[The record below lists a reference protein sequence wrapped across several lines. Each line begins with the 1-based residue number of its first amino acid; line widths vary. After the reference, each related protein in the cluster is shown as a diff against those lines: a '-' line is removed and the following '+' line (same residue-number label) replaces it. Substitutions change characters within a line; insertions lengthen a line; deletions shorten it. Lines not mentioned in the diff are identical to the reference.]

1 MSKKHIHIGHQKAKI
16 SNAPIKGDFVQIND
30 ETFYKI
36 ENYDKM
42 NPFLIS
48 IVSATDHWLY
58 ISSKG
63 GLTAGRK
70 NSDNSL
76 FAYTNDDV
84 LHDIN
89 EITGSKTIIRIVA
102 NGKLYLWEPFS
113 EYYSGIYSITRN
125 LYKNISSTEII
136 FEEINHDLKL
146 KFQYGWTCSEKYGF
160 IKTSKIFNESSTKKE
175 IEVLDGI
182 QNILPSGVS
191 HKLQSGFSTLI
202 DGYKKNELI
211 SKYGLGVYSLSS
223 IPSDR
228 ALPAE
233 SLKATTVWSAGID
246 VQKYLLSSKQI
257 SNFRKN
263 ISIEQKE
270 STNGARGSFLMISSF
285 KIKAKSSINWLIAAE
300 INQDA
305 GNIIGLIN
313 TIKKKNAYE
322 LVLNDIEESKQLLT
336 KIVAQ
341 SDGMQLTGNKLNTA
355 RHFSNVL
362 FNVMRGGIF
371 DDSYNVEKEDFIS
384 FAKKANPFVF
394 EAHKNFFK
402 NLKDQLT
409 VLELKS
415 AVSSIGDPHFTKLA
429 FEYLPLTFSRRHGDP
444 SRPWNLFSIDIK
456 DSNNYKVLNYQG
468 NWRDIFQNWEA
479 LALSYPKFLES
490 MIAKF
495 LNCSTAD
502 GYNPYRI
509 FRDGFDWEEQ
519 EPHNPWA
526 NIGYWGDHQIIYL
539 LKLLELSKEFNPD
552 SLELLLDAELFTFA
566 NVPYRIKDYQDILK
580 DPRNTIEFDY
590 KLDEQLKTDEKLY
603 GSDVKLLKKK
613 DYSLVQVS
621 LMEKLLLALL
631 VKMSNF
637 IPGGGIWMNTQR
649 PEWNDAK
656 NALVGYGISMVTL
669 FYIRRYVNFLKSL
682 LSDTSM
688 NKFNLSIE
696 IAHFFSAI
704 QNMILELTNIS
715 EGEISDRERK
725 KIVDKLGF
733 AGSEY
738 RSKIYKQG
746 FDGEKQEISASM
758 IIELCDLCISVIDI
772 TIDENKRKDGLYH
785 SYNILHISENE
796 LKVTHLYEMLEGQV
810 AALSSGYLS
819 AQESIELINA
829 LKKSRLYRKD
839 QNSYMLYPNKKLLLF
854 IKKNNIAEDLVNQ
867 SKLLLSMLSAG
878 NKEIIYKDVV
888 GDVHFQ
894 SDITNSEELRKKLE
908 SLSDEQFKKYAEEEL
923 SLVLNIYEST
933 FCHNEFTGRANTF
946 YKYEGLGSIYWHM
959 VSKLLLAVQEVYF
972 GGEKNSAKKKEL
984 NKIKDFYYEIKSGI
998 GVGKQPDEY
1007 GAFPTDPYSHTP
1019 LFAGA
1024 QQPGM
1029 TGQVKED
1036 IISRFREL
1044 GIQIKSGKII
1054 INASLLKADEFT
1066 NKADTF
1072 VYYDLSGAERKIK
1085 CGKNSISFTYCQVP
1099 FTFILS
1105 DANRMI
1111 VHSQNDELIN
1121 IDGLEL
1127 GESLS
1132 QSIFNREGKIKQVEI
1147 FLDKNFSNEH

>member
-1 MSKKHIHIGHQKAKI
+1 MKKKQIYIQSQKLKVNKSPVEGEFI
-16 SNAPIKGDFVQIND
+16 EKNG

-36 ENYDKM
+36 SNYDKM
-42 NPFLIS
+42 PPFLIS
-48 IVSATDHWLY
+48 IVSATDHWMY

-63 GLTAGRK
+63 GITAGRK

-76 FAYTNDDV
+76 FAYTNDDA
-84 LHDIN
+84 LHDVN
-89 EITGSKTIIRIVA
+89 EITGSKTIIRIA
-102 NGKLYLWEPFS
+102 ADGKLYFWEPFS

-136 FEEINHDLKL
+136 FEEINQDLKL
-146 KFQYGWTCSEKYGF
+146 KFQYSWTCSEKYGF
-160 IKTSKIFNESSTKKE
+160 VKTSKIFNESNSKREVE
-175 IEVLDGI
+175 ILDGI

-191 HKLQSGFSTLI
+191 HKLQNEFSTLI

-228 ALPAE
+228 AQPAE
-233 SLKATTVWSAGID
+233 SLKATTVWTAGID
-246 VQKYLLSSKQI
+246 VQKHLLSSKQI

-263 ISIEQKE
+263 ISIEQE
-270 STNGARGSFLMISSF
+270 DSTNGARGSFLMISSF

-300 INQDA
+300 INQDS

-322 LVLNDIEESKQLLT
+322 LVLNDIEESKQMLT

-384 FAKKANPFVF
+384 FVKKANPFVI
-394 EAHKNFFK
+394 EAHKNFLK

-409 VLELKS
+409 ILELKS
-415 AVSSIGDPHFTKLA
+415 TVSSYGDPHFTKLA

-444 SRPWNLFSIDIK
+444 SRPWNLFSIDTK
-456 DSNNYKVLNYQG
+456 DTNNHKVLNYQG

-552 SLELLLDAELFTFA
+552 SLERLLNAEIYSFA

-590 KLDEQLKTDEKLY
+590 KLDETLKADEKIY
-603 GSDVKLLKKK
+603 GSDTKLLKKK
-613 DYSLVQVS
+613 DNSLVQVS
-621 LMEKLLLALL
+621 LMEKLLLTLL

-682 LSDTSM
+682 LSDNSI

-704 QNMILELTNIS
+704 QNMILELTKIS

-725 KIVDKLGF
+725 KIVDQLGI
-733 AGSEY
+733 AGSDY
-738 RSKIYKQG
+738 RRRIYEKG
-746 FDGEKQEISASM
+746 FEGKKQEISASM
-758 IIELCDLCISVIDI
+758 IIEFSDLCLSVIDQ
-772 TIDENKRKDGLYH
+772 TIVENKRKDGLYH
-785 SYNILHISENE
+785 SYNILHISDNE

-810 AALSSGYLS
+810 AVLSSGYLS
-819 AQESIELINA
+819 VQESIELLTA

-839 QNSYMLYPNKKLLLF
+839 QNSYMLYPNKELLLF
-854 IKKNNIAEDLVNQ
+854 IEKNNINAELINK
-867 SKLLLSMLSAG
+867 SKLLHNMISQG
-878 NKEIIYKDVV
+878 NEDIIYRDVN
-888 GDVHFQ
+888 GGIHFQ
-894 SDITNSEELRKKLE
+894 SDIINSEELRKKLE
-908 SLSDEQFKKYAEEEL
+908 SLSDEQLKKYANEEL
-923 SLVLNIYEST
+923 SLVLNIYERT

-959 VSKLLLAVQEVYF
+959 VSKLLLAVQEVYIDA
-972 GGEKNSAKKKEL
+972 EKNSANKNQLK
-984 NKIKDFYYEIKSGI
+984 KIKDFYYEIKSGI

-1019 LFAGA
+1019 SFAGV

-1036 IISRFREL
+1036 IITRFREL
-1044 GIQIKSGKII
+1044 GIQIKSGKILI
-1054 INASLLKADEFT
+1054 HPSLLKREEFLKKEELLT
-1066 NKADTF
+1066 
-1072 VYYDLSGAERKIK
+1072 YSDLNLQEQNINCR
-1085 CGKNSISFTYCQVP
+1085 KNSLAITYCQVP
-1099 FTFILS
+1099 FIYILS
-1105 DANRMI
+1105 DREEI
-1111 VHSQNDELIN
+1111 LIHKKDGEEIKLEGLKISEDFSQL
-1121 IDGLEL
+1121 
-1127 GESLS
+1127 
-1132 QSIFNREGKIKQVEI
+1132 IFNRNGSIDRVEVFI
-1147 FLDKNFSNEH
+1147 SSELIS

>member
-1 MSKKHIHIGHQKAKI
+1 MSKKHIFIGNQKAKI
-16 SNAPIKGDFVQIND
+16 SNAPIKGDFIKINN

-76 FAYTNDDV
+76 FSYTNDDV

-89 EITGSKTIIRIVA
+89 DITGSKTIIRIAA

-113 EYYSGIYSITRN
+113 EYYTGIYSIRRN

-136 FEEINHDLKL
+136 FEEINQDLKL
-146 KFQYGWTCSEKYGF
+146 KFQYSWTCSEKFGF
-160 IKTSKIFNESSTKKE
+160 VKTSKIFNESSNKKE

-191 HKLQSGFSTLI
+191 QKLQSGFSTLI

-233 SLKATTVWSAGID
+233 SLKATTVWAAGIV

-263 ISIEQKE
+263 ISIEQE
-270 STNGARGSFLMISSF
+270 DSTNGVRGSFLIMSSF

-305 GNIIGLIN
+305 GNITGLVN

-322 LVLNDIEESKQLLT
+322 LVLNDIEESKQMLT

-384 FAKKANPFVF
+384 FVKNANPYVIN
-394 EAHKNFFK
+394 AHKSFFD
-402 NLKDQLT
+402 NLGDQLSIS
-409 VLELKS
+409 ELRSK
-415 AVSSIGDPHFTKLA
+415 VRNIGDSHFTKLA
-429 FEYLPLTFSRRHGDP
+429 IEYLPLTFSRRHGDP

-456 DSNNYKVLNYQG
+456 DKNNHKVLNYQG

-519 EPHNPWA
+519 EPNNPWA

-539 LKLLELSKEFNPD
+539 LKLLELSKEFNRD
-552 SLELLLDAELFTFA
+552 SLEKLLSAEIFSFA

-603 GSDVKLLKKK
+603 GSDAKLLKKR
-613 DYSLVQVS
+613 DYTLVQVS
-621 LMEKLLLALL
+621 LLEKLLLTLL

-656 NALVGYGISMVTL
+656 NALVGNGISMVTL
-669 FYIRRYVNFLKSL
+669 FYIRRYVIFFK
-682 LSDTSM
+682 
-688 NKFNLSIE
+688 KSIE
-696 IAHFFSAI
+696 
-704 QNMILELTNIS
+704 
-715 EGEISDRERK
+715 R
-725 KIVDKLGF
+725 
-733 AGSEY
+733 
-738 RSKIYKQG
+738 
-746 FDGEKQEISASM
+746 
-758 IIELCDLCISVIDI
+758 
-772 TIDENKRKDGLYH
+772 
-785 SYNILHISENE
+785 
-796 LKVTHLYEMLEGQV
+796 
-810 AALSSGYLS
+810 YL
-819 AQESIELINA
+819 
-829 LKKSRLYRKD
+829 
-839 QNSYMLYPNKKLLLF
+839 
-854 IKKNNIAEDLVNQ
+854 
-867 SKLLLSMLSAG
+867 
-878 NKEIIYKDVV
+878 
-888 GDVHFQ
+888 
-894 SDITNSEELRKKLE
+894 
-908 SLSDEQFKKYAEEEL
+908 DEQF
-923 SLVLNIYEST
+923 
-933 FCHNEFTGRANTF
+933 
-946 YKYEGLGSIYWHM
+946 
-959 VSKLLLAVQEVYF
+959 
-972 GGEKNSAKKKEL
+972 
-984 NKIKDFYYEIKSGI
+984 
-998 GVGKQPDEY
+998 
-1007 GAFPTDPYSHTP
+1007 
-1019 LFAGA
+1019 
-1024 QQPGM
+1024 
-1029 TGQVKED
+1029 
-1036 IISRFREL
+1036 
-1044 GIQIKSGKII
+1044 
-1054 INASLLKADEFT
+1054 
-1066 NKADTF
+1066 
-1072 VYYDLSGAERKIK
+1072 
-1085 CGKNSISFTYCQVP
+1085 
-1099 FTFILS
+1099 
-1105 DANRMI
+1105 
-1111 VHSQNDELIN
+1111 
-1121 IDGLEL
+1121 
-1127 GESLS
+1127 
-1132 QSIFNREGKIKQVEI
+1132 
-1147 FLDKNFSNEH
+1147 

>member
-1 MSKKHIHIGHQKAKI
+1 MSKKHIYIGNQKAKI
-16 SNAPIKGDFVQIND
+16 SNAPIKGDFIKINN

-70 NSDNSL
+70 NSDSSL

-84 LHDIN
+84 LHDVN
-89 EITGSKTIIRIVA
+89 EITGSKTIIKMA
-102 NGKLYLWEPFS
+102 DKGKLYLWEPFS
-113 EYYSGIYSITRN
+113 ENYLDIYSITKN

-146 KFQYGWTCSEKYGF
+146 KFQYSWTCSEKFGF
-160 IKTSKIFNESSTKKE
+160 VKTAKIFNESSTKKE

-191 HKLQSGFSTLI
+191 QKLQSGFSTLI

-233 SLKATTVWSAGID
+233 SLKATTVWAAGID
-246 VQKYLLSSKQI
+246 VQKYLLSSKQV
-257 SNFRKN
+257 SNFGKN
-263 ISIEQKE
+263 ISVEQEDSK
-270 STNGARGSFLMISSF
+270 NGARGSFLIISSF
-285 KIKAKSSINWLIAAE
+285 KIKEKSSINWLIAAE
-300 INQDA
+300 INQDS

-322 LVLNDIEESKQLLT
+322 LVLNDIEESKQMLT

-384 FAKKANPFVF
+384 FVKNANPFVIN
-394 EAHKNFFK
+394 AHKSFFD
-402 NLKDQLT
+402 NLEDQLSIS
-409 VLELKS
+409 ELFGK
-415 AVSSIGDPHFTKLA
+415 VRSIGDPHFTKLA
-429 FEYLPLTFSRRHGDP
+429 IEYLPLTFSRRHGDP

-456 DSNNYKVLNYQG
+456 DKNNHKVLNYQG

-552 SLELLLDAELFTFA
+552 ALQKLLDTEIFSFA

-603 GSDVKLLKKK
+603 GSDTKLLKKK
-613 DYSLVQVS
+613 DYTLVQVN
-621 LMEKLLLALL
+621 LLEKLLLTLL

-682 LSDTSM
+682 LSDNSM

-696 IAHFFSAI
+696 IAQFFSAI
-704 QNMILELTNIS
+704 HDTILELTKIS

-725 KIVDKLGF
+725 KIVDKLGV
-733 AGSEY
+733 AGSDY
-738 RSKIYKQG
+738 RRRIYKNG
-746 FDGEKQEISASM
+746 FNSEKQEISARM
-758 IIELCDLCISVIDI
+758 IIEFCELCLLVIDH
-772 TIDENKRKDGLYH
+772 TIDENKRKDDLYH

-810 AALSSGYLS
+810 A
-819 AQESIELINA
+819 
-829 LKKSRLYRKD
+829 
-839 QNSYMLYPNKKLLLF
+839 F
-854 IKKNNIAEDLVNQ
+854 
-867 SKLLLSMLSAG
+867 
-878 NKEIIYKDVV
+878 
-888 GDVHFQ
+888 
-894 SDITNSEELRKKLE
+894 
-908 SLSDEQFKKYAEEEL
+908 
-923 SLVLNIYEST
+923 
-933 FCHNEFTGRANTF
+933 
-946 YKYEGLGSIYWHM
+946 
-959 VSKLLLAVQEVYF
+959 
-972 GGEKNSAKKKEL
+972 
-984 NKIKDFYYEIKSGI
+984 
-998 GVGKQPDEY
+998 
-1007 GAFPTDPYSHTP
+1007 
-1019 LFAGA
+1019 
-1024 QQPGM
+1024 
-1029 TGQVKED
+1029 
-1036 IISRFREL
+1036 
-1044 GIQIKSGKII
+1044 
-1054 INASLLKADEFT
+1054 
-1066 NKADTF
+1066 
-1072 VYYDLSGAERKIK
+1072 
-1085 CGKNSISFTYCQVP
+1085 
-1099 FTFILS
+1099 
-1105 DANRMI
+1105 
-1111 VHSQNDELIN
+1111 
-1121 IDGLEL
+1121 
-1127 GESLS
+1127 
-1132 QSIFNREGKIKQVEI
+1132 
-1147 FLDKNFSNEH
+1147 

>member
-1 MSKKHIHIGHQKAKI
+1 MA
-16 SNAPIKGDFVQIND
+16 
-30 ETFYKI
+30 
-36 ENYDKM
+36 
-42 NPFLIS
+42 PFLIS

-63 GLTAGRK
+63 GITAGRK
-70 NSDNSL
+70 NSDNAL

-84 LHDIN
+84 LHDVN
-89 EITGSKTIIRIVA
+89 EITGSKTIIRIA
-102 NGKLYLWEPFS
+102 DKGKLFLWEPFS
-113 EYYSGIYSITRN
+113 DNYSEIYSITKN

-160 IKTSKIFNESSTKKE
+160 IKTSKVFNEASNKKE

-182 QNILPSGVS
+182 QDILPSGVS
-191 HKLQSGFSTLI
+191 QKLQSGFSTLI

-211 SKYGLGVYSLSS
+211 SKYSLGVYSLSS

-233 SLKATTVWSAGID
+233 SLKATTVWAAGID
-246 VQKYLLSSKQI
+246 VEKYLLSSKQI

-263 ISIEQKE
+263 ISIEQE
-270 STNGARGSFLMISSF
+270 DSISGMRGSFLIISRF
-285 KIKAKSSINWLIAAE
+285 KIKPKSSASWLVVAE
-300 INQDA
+300 INQNS
-305 GNIIGLIN
+305 GNLIELIK
-313 TIKKKNAYE
+313 TIKEKNAYE
-322 LVLNDIEESKQLLT
+322 IVLNDIEESKLQLS

-341 SDGMQLTGNKLNTA
+341 ADGIQLTGNKLNTA

-371 DDSYNVEKEDFIS
+371 NDSYNVEKDDFIS
-384 FAKKANPFVF
+384 FVKKANPFVF
-394 EAHKNFFK
+394 EAHKNFLK

-409 VLELKS
+409 ISELKS
-415 AVSSIGDPHFTKLA
+415 TVSNNNDPHFTKLV

-456 DSNNYKVLNYQG
+456 DKNNHKVLNYQG

-479 LALSYPKFLES
+479 LALAYPKFLES

-495 LNCSTAD
+495 LNNSTAD

-552 SLELLLDAELFTFA
+552 SLERLLNTELFSFA
-566 NVPYRIKDYQDILK
+566 NVPYRIKDYQEILK

-590 KLDEQLKTDEKLY
+590 KLDEQLKADEKLY
-603 GSDVKLLKKK
+603 GSDAKLLKKK

-621 LMEKLLLALL
+621 LMEKLLLTLL

-682 LSDTSM
+682 LSDTSI
-688 NKFNLSIE
+688 NKLNLSSE
-696 IAHFFSAI
+696 IAQFFNAI
-704 QNMILELTNIS
+704 HNTILELTKIS
-715 EGEISDRERK
+715 EGEISNRVRK
-725 KIVDKLGF
+725 TIVDQLGA

-738 RSKIYKQG
+738 RTKIYKKG
-746 FDGEKQEISASM
+746 FYGEKQEISLRM
-758 IIELCDLCISVIDI
+758 IIEFCDLCISVIDR

-796 LKVTHLYEMLEGQV
+796 LEVTHLYEMLEGQV
-810 AALSSGYLS
+810 AVLSSGYLS
-819 AQESIELINA
+819 AVESIELLTA
-829 LKKSRLYRKD
+829 LKKSRLYRED
-839 QNSYMLYPNKKLLLF
+839 QNSYVLYPNKKLPLF
-854 IKKNNIAEDLVNQ
+854 IEKNNISDDLVNK
-867 SKLLLSMLSAG
+867 SKLLISMLSAG
-878 NKEIIYKDVV
+878 NLEIIYKDVV
-888 GDVHFQ
+888 GGVHFQ
-894 SDITNSEELRKKLE
+894 SDITNSEELRNKLNT
-908 SLSDEQFKKYAEEEL
+908 LIDPQLKKYAIEERA
-923 SLVLNIYEST
+923 LVLNIYEKT

-972 GGEKNSAKKKEL
+972 NAEKNSAKKKEL
-984 NKIKDFYYEIKSGI
+984 TKIKDFFYDIKSGI
-998 GVGKQPDEY
+998 GVGKQPNEY

-1019 LFAGA
+1019 SFAGA

-1036 IISRFREL
+1036 IISRFREI
-1044 GIQIKSGKII
+1044 GIQIKSGKILFHP
-1054 INASLLKADEFT
+1054 SLLQVNEFLQ
-1066 NKADTF
+1066 KEEIF
-1072 VYYDLSGAERKIK
+1072 SYYDLKGKGQKIN
-1085 CGKNSISFTYCQVP
+1085 CTKNSFAITYCQVP
-1099 FTFILS
+1099 FIFNLS
-1105 DANRMI
+1105 DTAKI
-1111 VHSQNDELIN
+1111 VVLNEDGEVIKSE
-1121 IDGLEL
+1121 GLEL
-1127 GESLS
+1127 DEELS
-1132 QSIFNREGKIKQVEI
+1132 QSIFKREGEINRVEV
-1147 FLDKNFSNEH
+1147 FFSKDLLSIN